1 MAITQ
6 IRFERL
12 GSETKLPVI
21 QIYGNDLFQVVRVI
35 ETEATKLGINPA
47 MLNFRWDPAGDGKNY
62 LIRHATNSVIGV
74 FTITNVGG

>member
-1 MAITQ
+1 MITQ

-12 GSETKLPVI
+12 GSNTKLPII
-21 QIYGNDLFQVVRVI
+21 QIVGNDLWQVVRVI
-35 ETEATKLGINPA
+35 ETEATKEGINPA

-74 FTITNVGG
+74 FTIMNVGSK